1 MSRIGRK
8 PISIPKGVTVHVDA
22 SRVTVKGTKGE
33 LALDLLPQIGVAVQ
47 DGMVTVSRVDDVKES
62 RALHGMTRALVNNM
76 VHGVSTGFERILEIV
91 GVGYRAQ
98 MKGKTLVLNLGYSHP
113 IEFDPPQGVE
123 LATEGPTKIFVRGID
138 KQMVGQV
145 AANIREF
152 RAPEPYKGKGI
163 RYAGEVII
171 RKAGKTGS
179 K

>member
-8 PISIPKGVTVHVDA
+8 AISIPKGVTVDVNS
-22 SRVTVKGTKGE
+22 SRVTVKGANGE
-33 LALDLLPQIGVAVQ
+33 LAMDLLPQIGVQVV
-47 DGMVTVSRVDDVKES
+47 DGVVSVSRTNDVKES
-62 RALHGMTRALVNNM
+62 RALHGMTRALLSNM
-76 VHGVSTGFERILEIV
+76 VQGVSTGFERVLEIV

-113 IEFDPPQGVE
+113 IEFDPPVGIDIT
-123 LATEGPTKIFVRGID
+123 TEGPTKIFIRGID
-138 KQMVGQV
+138 KQVVGQV

>member
-8 PISIPKGVTVHVDA
+8 AISIPKGVTVDVNS
-22 SRVTVKGTKGE
+22 SRVTVKGAKGE
-33 LALDLLPQIGVAVQ
+33 LAMDLLPQIGVQVV
-47 DGMVTVSRVDDVKES
+47 DGVVSVSRTNDVKES
-62 RALHGMTRALVNNM
+62 RALHGMTRALLSNM
-76 VHGVSTGFERILEIV
+76 VQGVSTGFERVLEIV

-98 MKGKTLVLNLGYSHP
+98 MNGKTLVLNLGYSHP
-113 IEFDPPQGVE
+113 IEFDPPVGIDIT
-123 LATEGPTKIFVRGID
+123 TEGPTKIFIRGID
-138 KQMVGQV
+138 KQVVGQV

>member
-8 PISIPKGVTVHVDA
+8 AISIPKGVTVDVNS
-22 SRVTVKGTKGE
+22 SRVTVKGAKGE
-33 LALDLLPQIGVAVQ
+33 LAMDLLPQIGVQVV
-47 DGMVTVSRVDDVKES
+47 DGVVSVSRTNDVKES
-62 RALHGMTRALVNNM
+62 RALHGMTRALLSNM
-76 VHGVSTGFERILEIV
+76 VQGVSTGFERVLEIV

-113 IEFDPPQGVE
+113 IEFDPPVGIDIT
-123 LATEGPTKIFVRGID
+123 TEGPTKIFIRGID
-138 KQMVGQV
+138 KQVVGQV

>member
-8 PISIPKGVTVHVDA
+8 AISIPKGVTVSVDNSHV
-22 SRVTVKGTKGE
+22 VVKGAKGE
-33 LALDLLPQIGVAVQ
+33 LSMNILPQIGVQVSE
-47 DGMVTVSRVDDVKES
+47 GVVHVSRADDVKES
-62 RALHGMTRALVNNM
+62 RALHGMTRALLSNM
-76 VHGVSTGFERILEIV
+76 VQGVSSGFERVLEIV

-98 MKGKTLVLNLGYSHP
+98 MKGNTLVLNLGYSHP
-113 IEFDPPQGVE
+113 IEFDPPVGINI
-123 LATEGPTKIFVRGID
+123 ATDGPTKIFIRGID
-138 KQMVGQV
+138 KQVVGQV

>member
-8 PISIPKGVTVHVDA
+8 AISIPKGVTVDVNS
-22 SRVTVKGTKGE
+22 SRVTVKGAKGE
-33 LALDLLPQIGVAVQ
+33 LAMDLLPQIGVQVV
-47 DGMVTVSRVDDVKES
+47 DGVVSVSRTNDVKES
-62 RALHGMTRALVNNM
+62 RALHGMTRALLSNM
-76 VHGVSTGFERILEIV
+76 VQGVSTGFERVLEIV

-113 IEFDPPQGVE
+113 IEFDPPVGIDIT
-123 LATEGPTKIFVRGID
+123 TEGPTKIFIRGID
-138 KQMVGQV
+138 KQVVGQV

-171 RKAGKTGS
+171 LKAGKTGS

>member
-8 PISIPKGVTVHVDA
+8 AISIPKGVTVNVDGA
-22 SRVTVKGTKGE
+22 RVVVKGSKGE
-33 LALDLLPQIGVAVQ
+33 LSMDILPQVGVQVAGDVA
-47 DGMVTVSRVDDVKES
+47 TVSRVDDLKTS
-62 RALHGMTRALVNNM
+62 RALHGMTRAMISNM
-76 VHGVSTGFERILEIV
+76 VHGVSSGFERVLEIV

-113 IEFDPPQGVE
+113 IEFDPPTGIE
-123 LATEGPTKIFVRGID
+123 IATDGPTKIFVRGID
-138 KQMVGQV
+138 KQAVGQV